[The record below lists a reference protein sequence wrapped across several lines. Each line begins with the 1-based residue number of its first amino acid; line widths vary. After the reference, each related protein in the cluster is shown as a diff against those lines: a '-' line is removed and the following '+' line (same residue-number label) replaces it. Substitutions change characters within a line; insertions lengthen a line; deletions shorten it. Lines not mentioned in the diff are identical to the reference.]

1 MAHSP
6 VSNKIKVMV
15 VDDEELYSD
24 LLRIGLSQ
32 LDQLEVIGVFQN
44 GKSALDAAPQL
55 KPDVA
60 ILDIELGTQLNG
72 IQVGIQL
79 RRQLPDIGI
88 VLLSNHGDPQFLSG
102 LPEEVLGEWS
112 YLLKKSAS
120 NVVSLARV
128 IEGAADGY
136 VVMDAEISKNINI
149 REGGLL
155 AKLTPRQREIL
166 ALIAQGLNNEAI
178 AGELHLSE
186 KSVENQINA
195 IYQQTNLKRDD
206 SSMQPRVKA
215 VLMYLEEMFRL

>member
-1 MAHSP
+1 MAPPP

-15 VDDEELYSD
+15 VEDEELYSD

-102 LPEEVLGEWS
+102 LPKEVLGGWS

-149 REGGLL
+149 RGFDSRGSEQRGYCPGT
-155 AKLTPRQREIL
+155 TPVRKIS
-166 ALIAQGLNNEAI
+166 
-178 AGELHLSE
+178 GEPNKRHLSTD
-186 KSVENQINA
+186 K
-195 IYQQTNLKRDD
+195 
-206 SSMQPRVKA
+206 
-215 VLMYLEEMFRL
+215 LETR

>member
-1 MAHSP
+1 MAHPP

-15 VDDEELYSD
+15 VEDEELYSD

-32 LDQLEVIGVFQN
+32 LDQLEIIGVFQN

-60 ILDIELGTQLNG
+60 ILDIELGPQLNG

-79 RRQLPDIGI
+79 RRKLPDIGI

-102 LPEEVLGEWS
+102 LPKEVLGGWS

-178 AGELHLSE
+178 ARELHLSE

-206 SSMQPRVKA
+206 PSMQPRVKA